1 MDMIACDIV
10 RMPNSEADDESEAKE
25 VPVSVAN
32 EFKTFLLRGNVVDL
46 AVAVV
51 IGAAFGAVIT
61 AFVEGMLTPLIAA
74 LFGQPSFGSLTFTI
88 NGAVFFYG
96 NVLNAIITFLL
107 VAAAVFFFVVKP
119 INVLTARAR
128 REPPVDPT
136 TKKCPECFSEVPIQ
150 ARRCAYCTVELAP
163 AM

>member
-1 MDMIACDIV
+1 MQGSD
-10 RMPNSEADDESEAKE
+10 ADAESEAKE
-25 VPVSVAN
+25 VGVSLTN

-51 IGAAFGAVIT
+51 IGTAFGAVVT
-61 AFVEGMLTPLIAA
+61 AFVEGLLTPLIAA
-74 LFGQPSFGSLTFTI
+74 LFGQPSFGGLTFTI
-88 NGAVFFYG
+88 NDAVFFYG
-96 NVLNAIITFLL
+96 NVINAIITFLL

-119 INVLTARAR
+119 LNMLMARAR
-128 REPPVDPT
+128 REPPADPT